1 MAEKKTIRKKK
12 PNKNRISFLTLF
24 VPFGLL
30 AYFIFYVYFAINAA
44 NIETHTL
51 DVGSVRFIVE
61 KEAVIL
67 RDEQV
72 LTAPSQG
79 YISYTVEDGDRV
91 RRLGSVARIQN
102 EELKGD
108 EQENLQIINR
118 RISELQNNSAVR
130 NPEQEI
136 QQIDSDMDF
145 IYLDI
150 QNRIINDDI
159 EYLPSLKSRLET
171 LIEKRK
177 LISGASSEGDISL
190 EELQQ
195 RKNSL
200 EQSLTSDKYYIKAND
215 PGVFSLYSDGFNEK
229 FTSSQKL
236 NLSVSDITSFKDIN
250 NVQKKEQANQ
260 NEIIGTIV
268 NNHTWYFAC
277 EVTADD
283 IKLIEREKP
292 LNVYI
297 DDIKITAVLEEFYKG
312 SDQKF
317 VGIFRSSDEGF
328 DFTKKR
334 KHTIEI
340 EYKNPKGLLVPKQ
353 ALVSKDGKKGIFTV
367 NEVGVAV
374 FKEFTDLR
382 GENEEYFILGYDP
395 QMAKSTE
402 VIGLY
407 DEAILSVKGIKDGQ
421 RVR

>member
-1 MAEKKTIRKKK
+1 MSEKKVIRKRK
-12 PNKNRISFLTLF
+12 PNRSRMRFLTLF

-30 AYFIFYVYFAINAA
+30 VYFIFYVYFAISAA
-44 NIETHTL
+44 NIETHTI
-51 DVGSVRFIVE
+51 DVGSVKFTVE
-61 KEAVIL
+61 KQALIL

-79 YISYTVEDGDRV
+79 YISYNVEDGDRV
-91 RRLGSVARIQN
+91 KRSGSVARIQN

-108 EQENLQIINR
+108 EQEKLQIINR

-130 NPEQEI
+130 NPEEEI
-136 QQIDSDMDF
+136 RQIDSDMDF

-177 LISGASSEGDISL
+177 LISGASSQGDISL

-195 RKNSL
+195 RKTIL
-200 EQSLTSDKYYIKAND
+200 EQSLNSDKYYIKASD

-229 FTSSQKL
+229 FSSSQKM
-236 NLSVSDITSFKDIN
+236 NLSVNDITSFKDIN
-250 NVQKKEQANQ
+250 NIQKKEQANQ
-260 NEIIGTIV
+260 SEVVGTIV
-268 NNHTWYFAC
+268 NNHIWYFAC

-292 LNVYI
+292 ISVYI
-297 DDIKITAVLEEFYKG
+297 DDMKITAVLEEFYKG

-353 ALVSKDGKKGIFTV
+353 AVVSKDGKKGIFTV

-374 FKEFTDLR
+374 FKELKDIR
-382 GENEEYFILGYDP
+382 GENEEHFILGYDP
-395 QMAKSTE
+395 QMAKSSE
-402 VIGLY
+402 NIGLY